1 MTLRAADLMT
11 SPVVTAQ
18 ADQTVAAVAA
28 TMHQHRL
35 SFVPVTEKAGG
46 TVLGILSTAD
56 ILHLDATRQDTGHL
70 KAWQVCAYKPLAVD
84 ADTPAT
90 EVARQMLERQVH
102 HVVVMRQHDLLGVI
116 SSLDFVKRFLHENPA

>member
-1 MTLRAADLMT
+1 MNLRAADLMT
-11 SPVVTAQ
+11 TPVITAQ

-46 TVLGILSTAD
+46 TVLGIISAAD
-56 ILHLDATRQDTGHL
+56 ILHLEAARQDTAHL

-90 EVARQMLERQVH
+90 DVARQMLERQVH

-116 SSLDFVKRFLHENPA
+116 SALDFVKRFLAENPA